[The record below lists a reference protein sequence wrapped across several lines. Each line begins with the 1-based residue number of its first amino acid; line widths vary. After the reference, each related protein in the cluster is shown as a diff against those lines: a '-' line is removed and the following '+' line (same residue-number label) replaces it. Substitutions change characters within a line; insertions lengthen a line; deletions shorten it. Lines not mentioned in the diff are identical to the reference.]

1 MATIRL
7 AAPADGDALASIYAP
22 VVSDTHIS
30 FETTPPT
37 ADEMATRVRET
48 TERHPWVVCEHDGRV
63 VGYAYATSHKDR
75 PAYRWS
81 VDTSVYVDE
90 SWRRRGVARGCYES
104 LFALLERLGYGNAYA
119 VVALPN
125 EASVGFHEALGF
137 ERVGV
142 YRRVGYKGGA
152 WRDVGHWERSLQR
165 LGPEPS
171 PPTPVPEAEGTAGFE
186 AALAAGESSLR
197 LD

>member
-7 AAPADGDALASIYAP
+7 ATPSDGEALASIYAP
-22 VVSDTHIS
+22 VVSDTHVS
-30 FETTPPT
+30 FETDPPT
-37 ADEMATRVRET
+37 AAEMAERVRTT
-48 TERHPWVVCEHDGRV
+48 TERHPWLVCEHDGCV
-63 VGYAYATSHKDR
+63 VGYAYATPHEDR

-81 VDTSVYVDE
+81 VDTSVYVAE
-90 SWRRRGVARGCYES
+90 GWRRRGVARGCYES
-104 LFALLERLGYGNAYA
+104 LFALLEHLGYGNAYA

-125 EASVGFHEALGF
+125 EASVALHEALGF

-142 YRRVGYKGGA
+142 YRRVGYKDGS

-171 PPTPVPEAEGTAGFE
+171 APTPVPEAAGSEPFE
-186 AALAAGESSLR
+186 AALAAGESALR